1 MVKKEDLSK
10 RLVALGFPMF
20 ESRRAEDANLTLADV
35 VRSNELRLWE
45 GFPVMLANSA
55 LREMLDRDKVSGY
68 LKLSSDRAR
77 FESLLAMSLA
87 LYKAMGLRF
96 SWADQ
101 LRSSLSPKGA
111 KQFDAF
117 LNALKKDATFTMDV
131 TEMSASRLK
140 NTFNNY
146 FRHGGQDLNELLAEK
161 EDLGVEYALSQLF
174 SPKQKELFLKKLQGS
189 KFTKTEREYYSRAV
203 KKKLLALANTELHRL
218 ARKLLEQGA

>member
-1 MVKKEDLSK
+1 MVKKEGLSK
-10 RLVALGFPMF
+10 RLAALGFPMF
-20 ESRRAEDANLTLADV
+20 ECRAAEDANLTLADV

-55 LREMLDRDKVSGY
+55 MREMLDCDKVSGY

-87 LYKAMGLRF
+87 LYKTMGLRF
-96 SWADQ
+96 SWVAR
-101 LRSSLSPKGA
+101 LRDSLSPKGV
-111 KQFDAF
+111 KQFGVF
-117 LNALKKDATFTMDV
+117 LNALKKETTFKMDG
-131 TEMSASRLK
+131 TEMSANRLK

-146 FRHGGQDLNELLAEK
+146 FSHGGQDLNELLSEK
-161 EDLGVEYALSQLF
+161 DSLGVEYALSQLF

-189 KFTKTEREYYSRAV
+189 KFTKTDREYYSRAV
-203 KKKLLALANTELHRL
+203 KKKVLALANAELHRL